1 MYQNKNRSKE
11 NSSFITNEVD
21 TKLTDIFEQIQKKS
35 EEFPS
40 SEASIKIF
48 KSLSNPTNLTNPQI
62 IMDSKHFEQKLASRR
77 NKNMQILKKV
87 RLKNRLI
94 FSTGNSTKNFPKSR
108 SNISIINKSSSL
120 IKNDISQII
129 NNISKITDINS
140 MKNTSRN
147 KIILKRINKRV
158 LNSDK
163 KKEDIDK
170 SSKFEENKNF
180 RINKK
185 KIFFPVNI
193 SGSIHSLDYGH
204 KDKVLWEKLKNSQ
217 VINPQNKNK
226 KIEEIKYFNKYNF
239 KNEIY
244 DIKLLQYHRKNQ
256 IERYEEIL
264 NNKEEK
270 SKSLN
275 EAIKKIEQIKKDID
289 DKYTKEYISYIFFLK
304 NYIEKERTLIN
315 DLIQEKN
322 EKLMEIREV
331 QNQINTIKKNK
342 RNLIKWLFLQIQ
354 VKEKLT
360 KMPGYYRYIIEDN
373 IPLFEINKNRKNKIT
388 KIEYNRILD
397 YKGKNIYEDA
407 KTFFKEYEIL
417 EMKAY
422 ENLISNNDDIIDMK
436 LRIKNESGKDNKIMS
451 EENIKINK
459 FEKDLKI
466 IKNKN
471 NELIKMLEQIKIN
484 KITSIPKNNNKYLSN
499 LSDKIIFYLKYD
511 KNNMISSNN
520 IYYRK
525 GKPLIYNLVLFLYK
539 WVSQNKFKEIENYSL
554 KLNSYLSDEKYIL
567 KILEYAEI
575 VINLL
580 LHQKQLYYS
589 NIKLK
594 EKYIKIEEIID
605 KEIKR
610 EKFFIQLKIQEK
622 NEIEKREK
630 AKEKINK
637 KYFKYNRKIDYDY
650 FRKEINKKNKI
661 ELSKIEKREIKF
673 EDFFYDNY

>member
-1 MYQNKNRSKE
+1 
-11 NSSFITNEVD
+11 
-21 TKLTDIFEQIQKKS
+21 
-35 EEFPS
+35 
-40 SEASIKIF
+40 
-48 KSLSNPTNLTNPQI
+48 
-62 IMDSKHFEQKLASRR
+62 
-77 NKNMQILKKV
+77 
-87 RLKNRLI
+87 
-94 FSTGNSTKNFPKSR
+94 
-108 SNISIINKSSSL
+108 
-120 IKNDISQII
+120 
-129 NNISKITDINS
+129 
-140 MKNTSRN
+140 
-147 KIILKRINKRV
+147 
-158 LNSDK
+158 
-163 KKEDIDK
+163 
-170 SSKFEENKNF
+170 
-180 RINKK
+180 
-185 KIFFPVNI
+185 
-193 SGSIHSLDYGH
+193 
-204 KDKVLWEKLKNSQ
+204 
-217 VINPQNKNK
+217 
-226 KIEEIKYFNKYNF
+226 
-239 KNEIY
+239 
-244 DIKLLQYHRKNQ
+244 
-256 IERYEEIL
+256 
-264 NNKEEK
+264 
-270 SKSLN
+270 
-275 EAIKKIEQIKKDID
+275 
-289 DKYTKEYISYIFFLK
+289 
-304 NYIEKERTLIN
+304 
-315 DLIQEKN
+315 
-322 EKLMEIREV
+322 MEIREV

-360 KMPGYYRYIIEDN
+360 KMPDYYRYIIEDN

-594 EKYIKIEEIID
+594 EKYIKIDEIID
-605 KEIKR
+605 KEMKR